1 MVEAIEFRPDL
12 IWQLFALIAGFFLL
26 LTLPIGVG
34 LTSLSRKVAVK
45 R

>member
-1 MVEAIEFRPDL
+1 MKTNVNLWWIL
-12 IWQLFALIAGFFLL
+12 AGFFLL